1 MAWQAIAQALFVHT
15 RCALAIDGIGH
26 VAHVAGPQRST
37 SLSAKQPTRAVHM
50 CIPVPHEVPQTP
62 ADEQVAALP
71 PGQAE
76 HETLSTVPQVA
87 TAESETH
94 CPLHK

>member
-1 MAWQAIAQALFVHT
+1 
-15 RCALAIDGIGH
+15 
-26 VAHVAGPQRST
+26 
-37 SLSAKQPTRAVHM
+37 M